1 MKGRYFFGS
10 LLIIVGSGFLLDQLG
25 YIDFGSAIS
34 LYWPSI
40 LIFLGVFGLF
50 DKDESRLG
58 NLILISFGILLQM
71 RRLDYIDSNIFNLF
85 IPIVLILVGFNLLI
99 FRGIMGKNKVVT
111 EDFKENF
118 EGKNSKKRAAAN
130 SQEYI
135 DATAIMSGIENK
147 NNTDNFKGGRITA
160 IMGGV
165 EIDLRDAKLCEEG
178 AFLELNAIMGGIDI
192 SLPDDW
198 RVEVSGVPIL
208 GAWTNKSRG
217 REMTEGPILKV
228 HCFVLM
234 GGIDLE

>member
-1 MKGRYFFGS
+1 MKGRYFFGVI
-10 LLIIVGSGFLLDQLG
+10 LIVIGSGFLLDQLG
-25 YIDFGSAIS
+25 YIEFGDMIS
-34 LYWPSI
+34 IYWPSI

-50 DKDESRLG
+50 DRDESKLG
-58 NLILISFGILLQM
+58 NLILISFGIILQM

-99 FRGIMGKNKVVT
+99 FRGIMGRNKVIR
-111 EDFKENF
+111 EEFKENF
-118 EGKNSKKRAAAN
+118 EGKTNKKRADSN
-130 SQEYI
+130 NQEYI
-135 DATAIMSGIENK
+135 DATAIMSGIENI

-165 EIDLRDAKLCEEG
+165 EIDLRDATLCEEG

-208 GAWTNKSRG
+208 GAWSNKSRG
-217 REMTEGPILKV
+217 RERTEGPILKV